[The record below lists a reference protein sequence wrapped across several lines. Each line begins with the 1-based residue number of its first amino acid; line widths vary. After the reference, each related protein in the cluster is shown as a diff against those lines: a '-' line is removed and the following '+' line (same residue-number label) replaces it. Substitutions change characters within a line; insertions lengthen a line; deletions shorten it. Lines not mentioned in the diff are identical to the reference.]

1 MSRAGRAAWER
12 IPATALPLALILCAQ
27 LGLGAGF
34 ARHTP
39 PWQAPDEPA
48 HYNYIA
54 HVADA
59 AASSA
64 GWPSISP
71 EDYPA
76 DKVARVMAREIGP
89 ETDLGDLRYE
99 DHQPP
104 LYYWLASW
112 VYRLPSR
119 SDATDTGAEAARLL
133 ALRLTGTLLT
143 LVTTTLTWTWVR
155 LGWPDEPALALAAAG
170 FTAFLPMHAAIGA
183 SVNNDV
189 LALPLM
195 AAVLVVTL
203 AHATAR
209 IDERRLR
216 WLGGGLL
223 GAAFLTKLTVYVAA
237 LPLALAAWLPARR
250 GRRLRVL
257 AASSPVWIGMA
268 LAAPWWLRNAAVYGW
283 RDPLAL
289 AAHAVAVQPQ
299 PTTAAFVA
307 EFGWTALMRRAV
319 VFTFDSFWGVYGWM
333 SVFLPA
339 WVYSGLALACCVS
352 AAGLWRHG
360 RARRSAPRARPDH
373 RDGEWAAWRLGSITA
388 IGSLCAFLA
397 YNLHFVQH
405 QGRYLFPAL
414 LPLAAGATL
423 GARTA
428 TGGRP
433 GDRRHRWTRLRTGL
447 GLALWPAGLLLL
459 GWWSV
464 LRYVL
469 PGLLVST

>member
-1 MSRAGRAAWER
+1 
-12 IPATALPLALILCAQ
+12 
-27 LGLGAGF
+27 LGLGVGF

-54 HVADA
+54 HVAGDTP
-59 AASSA
+59 SPG
-64 GWPSISP
+64 GWPVISP

-76 DKVARVMAREIGP
+76 DMVARVMAREIGA

-104 LYYWLASW
+104 LYYWLAAW

-119 SDATDTGAEAARLL
+119 SDVGGTSAAPARLL
-133 ALRLTGTLLT
+133 TLRLTGTLLA

-155 LGWPDEPALALAAAG
+155 LGWPDEPGLALAAAG

-203 AHATAR
+203 GHATGR
-209 IDERRLR
+209 IDERQLR

-237 LPLALAAWLPARR
+237 LPLAVAAWLPFRR

-257 AASSPVWIGMA
+257 GAASPVWIGIT
-268 LAAPWWLRNAAVYGW
+268 LAAPWWLRNAAIYGW
-283 RDPLAL
+283 RDPFAL
-289 AAHAVAVQPQ
+289 AAHAEAVQPQ
-299 PTTAAFVA
+299 PTTAAFLA
-307 EFGWTALMRRAV
+307 EFGWATFLRRAA

-339 WVYSGLALACCVS
+339 WVYSGLALACCLS
-352 AAGLWRHG
+352 ALGLWRH
-360 RARRSAPRARPDH
+360 RHARRSGLALRPGG
-373 RDGEWAAWRLGSITA
+373 RDSEWAAWCLGSLTT
-388 IGSLCAFLA
+388 IGSLCAFSA

-414 LPLAAGATL
+414 LPLAAWATL

-428 TGGRP
+428 MGGIPR
-433 GDRRHRWTRLRTGL
+433 DRQPRWAHLRMGL
-447 GLALWPAGLLLL
+447 GLASWPAGLLLL
-459 GWWSV
+459 AWWSV

-469 PGLLVST
+469 PGLLTST